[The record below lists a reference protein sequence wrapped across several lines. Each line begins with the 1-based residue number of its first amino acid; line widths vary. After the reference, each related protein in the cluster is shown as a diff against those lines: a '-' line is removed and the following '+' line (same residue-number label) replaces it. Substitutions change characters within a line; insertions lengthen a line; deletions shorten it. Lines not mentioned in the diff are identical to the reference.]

1 MTDTKRQIKPS
12 LTEEERGEK
21 IKKAWW
27 WWWWGGWG
35 GRKSGEETKWSV
47 FSSNMG
53 SQ

>member
-12 LTEEERGEK
+12 LTEEERGGK

-27 WWWWGGWG
+27 WGGWAG
-35 GRKSGEETKWSV
+35 GRKSSEETKWSV

-53 SQ
+53 LQ